1 MKSEPV
7 DLAWA
12 SDREKETRTRLN
24 FMRPDALLAGDWLEQ
39 SSGYVKD
46 QSSMT
51 DAIATFLGDDLAADY
66 KHMVPGTSTSS
77 QGCGLSSY
85 AWNNMPAVCQMS
97 DLP

>member
-12 SDREKETRTRLN
+12 SDREKENRTRLN
-24 FMRPDALLAGDWLEQ
+24 FTRPDALLAGDWLEQ
-39 SSGYVKD
+39 SSGCIKD
-46 QSSMT
+46 QSFMT
-51 DAIATFLGDDLAADY
+51 DAIATILGDDLASDY

-77 QGCGLSSY
+77 QGCGLSSCG
-85 AWNNMPAVCQMS
+85 WNNMPAVCQMS

>member
-12 SDREKETRTRLN
+12 PDREKETRTGLN
-24 FMRPDALLAGDWLEQ
+24 FMRPDALLAGDWFEQ
-39 SSGYVKD
+39 SSGYMKD
-46 QSSMT
+46 QSFMT
-51 DAIATFLGDDLAADY
+51 DAIATILGDDLATDY

-77 QGCGLSSY
+77 QGCGLRPC

>member
-12 SDREKETRTRLN
+12 PHREKESRTRLN

-39 SSGYVKD
+39 SSGYIEG
-46 QSSMT
+46 QSFMT
-51 DAIATFLGDDLAADY
+51 DAIATILGDDLAADY
-66 KHMVPGTSTSS
+66 KHMAPGTSTSS
-77 QGCGLSSY
+77 QGCGLISC
-85 AWNNMPAVCQMS
+85 AWNNMPAVYQMS